1 MVRPQNLG
9 GVKIGAEKKVDA
21 LFGNIVVVPTVSA
34 MLSSKVSP
42 DFEEGLKMNFV
53 SSVDWAPAVFEG
65 GPMSFAVFPVD
76 AFYNFYCGAF

>member
-1 MVRPQNLG
+1 
-9 GVKIGAEKKVDA
+9 
-21 LFGNIVVVPTVSA
+21 